1 MRYSKEKMRNFL
13 AILSSALL
21 LFACSD
27 KSNDT
32 IVDPDLH
39 PVRLNTGELLSM
51 DGGHV
56 HLAFDYDAEGRVV
69 RAERFD
75 TTWYASIRSSRKC
88 QTANTTR
95 TTTVTSAITTPS
107 SSWVEGWIAWQDT
120 GQDQVRWTRTASSS
134 SSVTTSVVNL
144 FPSGMT
150 T

>member
-39 PVRLNTGELLSM
+39 PVHLNTGELLSM

-56 HLAFDYDAEGRVV
+56 HLAFDYAAEGRVF
-69 RAERFD
+69 RAERSA
-75 TTWYASIRSSRKC
+75 TTWY
-88 QTANTTR
+88 
-95 TTTVTSAITTPS
+95 
-107 SSWVEGWIAWQDT
+107 
-120 GQDQVRWTRTASSS
+120 
-134 SSVTTSVVNL
+134 VVK
-144 FPSGMT
+144 FRAG
-150 T
+150 